1 MGSLELAV
9 PKCSLL
15 EHSYKPKQ
23 LSLCSIRRNHI
34 MKVATNG
41 RLLGLLNRGVDPNK
55 RRRQGFIYLITS
67 PTCLLPER
75 AFKALT
81 KETLRSGMSAIYNS
95 PRIAMTLALR
105 VPTFQTL
112 SGLCLHL

>member
-1 MGSLELAV
+1 MGSSELAV

-55 RRRQGFIYLITS
+55 RRRQGFIYVITS
-67 PTCLLPER
+67 PTYLLPESP
-75 AFKALT
+75 FKALT
-81 KETLRSGMSAIYNS
+81 KETLRSRMSTIYNS
-95 PRIAMTLALR
+95 PSIAMTLALR
-105 VPTFQTL
+105 VPTFHAMEK
-112 SGLCLHL
+112 SC